1 MAWANSGIYASVL
14 GASMTVTANAPNWTT
29 AANNK
34 FALTGTTDATLYAAA
49 LASAIWGNHS
59 GTEVS
64 GTGWAAG
71 GPTMATAYNTG
82 TMTPTITVS
91 GTAPVLMV
99 WGITSGISVTGTTLT
114 GAYGGYFYSTTTTQY
129 LMAGIYFGGTGYST
143 VAGTFAV
150 TWAGSQIATINVAT
164 NT

>member
-1 MAWANSGIYASVL
+1 MTWANSGIYASVL
-14 GASMTVTANAPNWTT
+14 GASLTVTANAPNWST

-34 FALTGTTDATLYAAA
+34 FALTSNSDVTAYNAA

-59 GTEVS
+59 ATEIT

-71 GPTMATAYNTG
+71 GPTMATANAGG
-82 TMTPTITVS
+82 TMTPAITVS
-91 GTAPVLMV
+91 GTSPVLMV
-99 WGITSGISVTGTTLT
+99 WGITAGISISGTTLT

-143 VAGTFAV
+143 VGGIFGV
-150 TWAGSQIATINVAT
+150 SWSGLQIATISVAA
-164 NT
+164 NA

>member
-34 FALTGTTDATLYAAA
+34 FALTNNSDSTLYAAA

-59 GTEVS
+59 ANEVT

-71 GPTMATAYNTG
+71 GPTMATANAGG
-82 TMTPTITVS
+82 TMTPAITVS
-91 GTAPVLMV
+91 GTAPVLLV
-99 WGITSGISVTGTTLT
+99 WGISAGISVTGTTLT
-114 GAYGGYFYSTTTTQY
+114 GAFGGYFYSTTTTAY
-129 LMAGIYFGGTGYST
+129 LMVGIYFGGTGYST
-143 VAGTFAV
+143 VAGTFGV
-150 TWAGSQIATINVAT
+150 TWAGSQIATVNVAA